1 MSMESGIIIGSV
13 GLIITFFAMSSIMD
27 EAFKKFKEYL
37 IIWKHFWISI
47 GLSSTLIL
55 TGSMKEI
62 AIMNEG
68 SDGLIS
74 LMNTTVSI
82 NVIIVL
88 SWFFYLAVFT
98 IIYYISKFNDK
109 KDNIK
114 YE

>member
-62 AIMNEG
+62 AIMN
-68 SDGLIS
+68 
-74 LMNTTVSI
+74 
-82 NVIIVL
+82 
-88 SWFFYLAVFT
+88 
-98 IIYYISKFNDK
+98 
-109 KDNIK
+109 
-114 YE
+114 